1 METRTITKPLKVLVE
16 NLAVQNGIGFDAYTY
31 DIEIR
36 GAFLIVEYHEQPS
49 KKGRKLRY
57 WNYSLAPSP

>member
-31 DIEIR
+31 DVEIR

-49 KKGRKLRY
+49 KKGRK
-57 WNYSLAPSP
+57 